1 MKHVL
6 PEGCNALCGNI
17 EKVGCRRVGANNTLS
32 LVNTVCQQ
40 GATATRDEMTRINS
54 EKIAQLLRSRM
65 PPEAR
70 VLVLKYGN
78 YRLGGP
84 VESLMLR

>member
-1 MKHVL
+1 MATAKKN
-6 PEGCNALCGNI
+6 PESI
-17 EKVGCRRVGANNTLS
+17 VREIKRKTRRVFNA
-32 LVNTVCQQ
+32 
-40 GATATRDEMTRINS
+40 EEKIRINS